1 MYKEGEQ
8 SWKTKKYEITTNIF
22 TIDNRDFFQVKALKD
37 FADVKAGQLG
47 GYVESEK
54 NLSQEGNC
62 WIGRDVV
69 LMDDARVEDNAT
81 ILGDSAVRNNGT
93 VRGNALVKNASVIDN
108 SVVEGRAYVAGGLHG
123 HDSIVIKDNAVVRGN
138 LVGSYVI
145 CGHTITDGEYACTST
160 DTWIG
165 IDVDDDNQIVA
176 YPAPHGTEYSY
187 SAAIVASTTE
197 DLWSFR
203 GDNEVTIEVT
213 SREID
218 SLLPELIGPKFAQ
231 YMRHIRDAHHSVYD
245 IELFEDDFE

>member
-1 MYKEGEQ
+1 M
-8 SWKTKKYEITTNIF
+8 KYAITSNKL

-37 FADVKAGQLG
+37 FWDVKAGQLG
-47 GYVESEK
+47 GYIQSSE

-62 WIGRDVV
+62 WITRDVV
-69 LMDDARVEDNAT
+69 LMDDARVEDNAFIT
-81 ILGDSAVRNNGT
+81 GDSVVRNKGRVSGHVRASNVTVCDNAIIEGT
-93 VRGNALVKNASVIDN
+93 CDVIGGHHVYDSIIIKDSAIVRSD
-108 SVVEGRAYVAGGLHG
+108 LHG
-123 HDSIVIKDNAVVRGN
+123 SF
-138 LVGSYVI
+138 VI
-145 CGHTITDGEYACTST
+145 CGNAIIGSALNST
-160 DTWIG
+160 ADLWIG
-165 IDVDDDNQIVA
+165 FDTDDENAIMA

-231 YMRHIRDAHHSVYD
+231 YMGHLRDAHHSIYN
-245 IELFEDDFE
+245 IELFNEDFE

>member
-1 MYKEGEQ
+1 M
-8 SWKTKKYEITTNIF
+8 KYTITSNIL

-37 FADVKAGQLG
+37 FGSVKAGDLG
-47 GYVESEK
+47 GYIQSSE

-69 LMDDARVEDNAT
+69 LMDNARVEDNAT

-108 SVVEGRAYVAGGLHG
+108 SVVEGRAYVAGGLHDY
-123 HDSIVIKDNAVVRGN
+123 DSIVIKDNAVVRGN

-145 CGHTITDGEYACTST
+145 CGHTIIDGEYACTST

-165 IDVDDDNQIVA
+165 IDVDDDNQMVT
-176 YPAPHGTEYSY
+176 YPAPKGTEYSY
-187 SAAIVASTTE
+187 DSNIVASITE
-197 DLWSFR
+197 DLWCFR
-203 GDNEVTIEVT
+203 GDNEVTIELT

-218 SLLPELIGPKFAQ
+218 TLLPELIGPKFAT
-231 YMRHIRDAHHSVYD
+231 YMKHLRDAHHSVYE
-245 IELFEDDFE
+245 IELFNEDFE

>member
-1 MYKEGEQ
+1 ME
-8 SWKTKKYEITTNIF
+8 KKYEITTKVKV
-22 TIDNRDFFQVKALKD
+22 IDDREFYRIKALRD
-37 FADVKAGQLG
+37 VGDVKAGQFG
-47 GYVESEK
+47 GYVQSAE

-62 WIGRDVV
+62 WVGEDVV
-69 LMDDARVEDNAT
+69 LMDNARVEDNAV
-81 ILGDSAVRNNGT
+81 IIGDSEVRNNAII
-93 VRGNALVKNASVIDN
+93 RGNAFVKNANVIDN
-108 SVVEGRAYVAGGLHG
+108 SVVEGHAYVAGGPHG
-123 HDSIVIKDNAVVRGN
+123 HDSIVIKDNAVVRSD
-138 LVGSYVI
+138 LVGSFVI
-145 CGHTITDGEYACTST
+145 CGNAIIDNEYACTST

-231 YMRHIRDAHHSVYD
+231 YMKHLRDAHHSVYD
-245 IELFEDDFE
+245 IELFNDDFE

>member
-1 MYKEGEQ
+1 ME
-8 SWKTKKYEITTNIF
+8 KKYEITTKVKI
-22 TIDNRDFFQVKALKD
+22 IDDRKFYRIKALRD
-37 FADVKAGQLG
+37 IGDVKAGQLG

-62 WIGRDVV
+62 WIGNDVV
-69 LMDDARVEDNAT
+69 LMDDARVEENAT
-81 ILGDSAVRNNGT
+81 IIGDSVVRNKG
-93 VRGNALVKNASVIDN
+93 VVKGNAFVKNATVCDN
-108 SVVEGRAYVAGGLHG
+108 AVVEGRAYVAGGLHDY
-123 HDSIVIKDNAVVRGN
+123 DSIVIKDNAIVRGN

-145 CGHTITDGEYACTST
+145 CGHTIIDGEYACTST

-176 YPAPHGTEYSY
+176 YPAPKGTEYSY
-187 SAAIVASTTE
+187 SASIVASTTE

-231 YMRHIRDAHHSVYD
+231 YMKHLRDAHHSVYD
-245 IELFEDDFE
+245 IELFNDDFE